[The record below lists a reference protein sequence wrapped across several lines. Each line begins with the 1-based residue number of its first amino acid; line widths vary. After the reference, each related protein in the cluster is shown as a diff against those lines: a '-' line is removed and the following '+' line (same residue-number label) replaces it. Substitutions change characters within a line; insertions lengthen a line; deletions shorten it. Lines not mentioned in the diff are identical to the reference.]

1 MRSDLINR
9 IDQIGVYG
17 KRVGGSGIADWTD
30 AFALGADRGYNT
42 YRINYPYYGWLPEAG
57 FRYALE
63 GLVGRH
69 GIRQLFTA
77 HTIDWVA
84 E

>member
-1 MRSDLINR
+1 MVLVFVLPISNQVWLSAEKIGNKMRSDLINR

-42 YRINYPYYGWLPEAG
+42 YRIDYP
-57 FRYALE
+57 
-63 GLVGRH
+63 
-69 GIRQLFTA
+69 
-77 HTIDWVA
+77 
-84 E
+84 